1 MVQIRERDL
10 AARDLYYLTKAVT
23 DHLRGRP
30 TLILVNDRADIAASA
45 GAGVH
50 LTTRSLTA
58 EVVRAGFGPSLLIG
72 VSTHNQH
79 EAEAAERGGAD
90 FIVFGPVFET
100 ASKADYGEPVGPAA
114 LHRLA
119 TSSSIP
125 VIALGGINPTNCQ
138 EALDAGAAGVAG
150 ISMFTKSSTQS
161 LQSQDLGELVS
172 NIRNMK
178 LR

>member
-10 AARDLYYLTKAVT
+10 AARDLYYLAKAVT
-23 DHLRGRP
+23 ERLRGSG
-30 TLILVNDRADIAASA
+30 TLVLVNDRADLAAST

-50 LTTRSLTA
+50 LTTRSLTP
-58 EVVRAGFGPSLLIG
+58 EVVRAAFGPDVLIG
-72 VSTHNQH
+72 VSTHNQQ
-79 EAEAAERGGAD
+79 EAEAAQRGGAD

-100 ASKADYGEPVGPAA
+100 QSKAEYGEPVGTAA
-114 LHRLA
+114 LHRVA
-119 TSSSIP
+119 GSSSIP

-138 EALDAGAAGVAG
+138 ETLDAGAAGVAG
-150 ISMFTKSSTQS
+150 ISMFTKSFTQTV
-161 LQSQDLGELVS
+161 QSQGLNELVS